1 MTIRVFRT
9 GDDLTKRL
17 EFAATYGNVNIN
29 RAMVV
34 SSREMA
40 STAKKLAPKYD
51 TTKYPEWAHMKHA
64 HRVGGRLRKHIK
76 TRSVAFKNAG
86 RVTIS
91 ARSYYASYM
100 ERGFRHVLAKRIV
113 FGRWYML
120 RSYHNTFLPSAE
132 RNLTKAFHVTFGDGS
147 FLWKIL

>member
-17 EFAATYGNVNIN
+17 EFAATYGNANIN

-40 STAKKLAPKYD
+40 TTAKRLAPVYD

-64 HRVGGRLRKHIK
+64 HRVGGRLRRFIK

-100 ERGFRHVLAKRIV
+100 ERGFRHVLANRLIH
-113 FGRWYML
+113 GRWFML
-120 RSYHNTFLPSAE
+120 RAYHRTFVPTA
-132 RNLTKAFHVTFGDGS
+132 RNNLTKAFHVTFGDGS